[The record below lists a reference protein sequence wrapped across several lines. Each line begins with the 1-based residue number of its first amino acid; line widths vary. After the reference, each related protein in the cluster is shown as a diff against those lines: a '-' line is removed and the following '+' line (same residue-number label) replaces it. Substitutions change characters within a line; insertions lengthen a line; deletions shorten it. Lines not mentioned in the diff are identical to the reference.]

1 MSKKKWVVELCDA
14 ERLELD
20 QLINTGRRA
29 ARSILKARILLKAD
43 QGGGDGWT
51 DTQIAK
57 ALETSTTHVANTRR
71 KLVEQG
77 MEAVFTRKKRR
88 TPPRKCIFD
97 GEAEARLITLAC
109 STPPSGRSR
118 WTIRLLADKA
128 VELKIVE
135 TVHFNTVGRV
145 LKKHSQTTSE

>member
-1 MSKKKWVVELCDA
+1 M
-14 ERLELD
+14 
-20 QLINTGRRA
+20 
-29 ARSILKARILLKAD
+29 ILKARILLKAD
-43 QGGGDGWT
+43 QASGNGWT

-57 ALETSTTHVANTRR
+57 ALKTSTTHVANTAHVANTTHVANTRR

-77 MEAVFTRKKRR
+77 MEAVFVRKKRT

-109 STPPSGRSR
+109 STPPQGRAR

-135 TVHFNTVGRV
+135 TVHFNTVGV
-145 LKKHSQTTSE
+145 